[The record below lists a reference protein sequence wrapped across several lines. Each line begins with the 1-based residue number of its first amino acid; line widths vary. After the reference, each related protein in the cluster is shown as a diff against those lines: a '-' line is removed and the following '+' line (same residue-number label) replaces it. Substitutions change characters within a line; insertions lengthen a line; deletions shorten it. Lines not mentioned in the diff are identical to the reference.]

1 MERRVVADSSK
12 QTSAEM
18 NALICCARR
27 NLDTAWRDR
36 LRSLLQGNI
45 DWRALIFLAQENSL
59 LPLFYEH
66 LQEIGADCVPAAI
79 LPELREENQQNA
91 LHAILLSAEL
101 ARIADN
107 FAQREIPFV
116 SYKGPMLGLR
126 AYGSPALRQFDDLD
140 IVVPQRCMA
149 AAHDE
154 MITLG
159 YASKVA
165 RERCTTHNRREI
177 PGEYVFFRE
186 ANQCMAELH
195 TEMTLR
201 HFPVRPDVEAMIQ
214 RGCRIAMNGRGMPAF
229 TNEDELLML
238 AVHGAKDF
246 WARLIWIADFAEI
259 AGDSADISW
268 DKMLAEARRLKLMRM
283 LKLGLWL
290 AHEILGAELPKE
302 IAAMVETD
310 RAVARIGERIRVGL
324 IEPKESPEGI
334 LRRSLYRIRMTESL
348 GHGLRYWTRL
358 STAPAEED
366 WKMMDVP
373 KRLGRSYAILRPLRL
388 WRKYRSGAARS

>member
-1 MERRVVADSSK
+1 MERRVVTDSSK

-36 LRSLLQGNI
+36 LDSLLQGNI

-66 LQEIGADCVPAAI
+66 LQEIGADCVPATI
-79 LPELREENQQNA
+79 LPELREENQQSA
-91 LHAILLSAEL
+91 LHALLLSTEL
-101 ARIADN
+101 ARIADY

-126 AYGSPALRQFDDLD
+126 AYVSPALRQFDDLD

-149 AAHDE
+149 EAHDE
-154 MITLG
+154 MIALG
-159 YASKVA
+159 YASQVA
-165 RERCTTHNRREI
+165 RERCTTRNGREI

-186 ANQCMAELH
+186 ANECMVELH

-214 RGCRIAMNGRGMPAF
+214 RGCRIAMNGREMAAF
-229 TNEDELLML
+229 TSEDELLML

-268 DKMLAEARRLKLMRM
+268 DKVLAEARRLKLMRM

-290 AHEILGAELPKE
+290 AHEILGAEVPKE
-302 IAAMVETD
+302 IGTMVKMD
-310 RAVARIGERIRVGL
+310 RTVAQIGSKIRGHLLDGSVL
-324 IEPKESPEGI
+324 PEGV

-348 GHGLRYWTRL
+348 GDGLRYWTRL

-373 KRLGRSYAILRPLRL
+373 KGLEKSYAILRPLRL